1 MSKYSIELRQLIDD
15 PFFEIFDFNYQ
26 FYTDD
31 ETIRKSFEEKFKDHY
46 YFCEIG
52 CETVARWKHMLRSR
66 LNMKARYY
74 QQLYQTEL
82 ESQGISFLLNK
93 DLREEFTRTI
103 ETERNENS
111 SSSTNSNSSSTAQ
124 NDSKVSNIENG
135 VSSVSLS
142 NNYLTGVSRDTSSA
156 NNTNS
161 SKLSANRSGVDN
173 QTEKTVLV
181 SQGNI
186 GTTSSAELLDR
197 WRDVLINIDEM
208 IIDELK
214 DLFMLVY

>member
-1 MSKYSIELRQLIDD
+1 
-15 PFFEIFDFNYQ
+15 
-26 FYTDD
+26 
-31 ETIRKSFEEKFKDHY
+31 
-46 YFCEIG
+46 
-52 CETVARWKHMLRSR
+52 MLRSR

-142 NNYLTGVSRDTSSA
+142 NNYLTGVSRDNSSA

-186 GTTSSAELLDR
+186 GSTSSAELLER